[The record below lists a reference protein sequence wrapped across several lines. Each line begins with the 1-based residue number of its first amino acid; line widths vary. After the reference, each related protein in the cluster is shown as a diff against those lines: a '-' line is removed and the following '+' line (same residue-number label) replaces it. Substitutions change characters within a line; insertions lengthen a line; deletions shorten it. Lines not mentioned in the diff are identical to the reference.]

1 MKFLFVVGVFL
12 LATVAVGA
20 TNSYENVIQ
29 KEWDLFKAQYG
40 KSYKTPEEE
49 YYRMRIYMDN
59 KLEIVEH
66 NLKFLEGKV
75 SYEMG
80 ENQFSDMTSDEVN
93 DLYNGYNKINR
104 MNAKP
109 GEIPALPEMD
119 GVPFVAKNEDVPDYV
134 NWVEAGAVTPIRD
147 QGACG
152 SCYAFASLATLESRL
167 MIYNKTELQL
177 SVQNVLDCSGEF
189 GNFGCDGGLARNV
202 YEYVMDNEGV
212 NNETDY
218 PYEVREGKC
227 RFSSKKF
234 TAKIKDYVSVSYF
247 DEDALKAA
255 VATGPVSVSMDASSP
270 AFKKYKGGVYTD
282 DKCSSMKLNH
292 AVVAVGYGT
301 DPDTKQDYWLVR
313 NSWGTAWGERGYFKI
328 ARNADNMCGLA
339 TRPVFPTL

>member
-1 MKFLFVVGVFL
+1 
-12 LATVAVGA
+12 
-20 TNSYENVIQ
+20 
-29 KEWDLFKAQYG
+29 
-40 KSYKTPEEE
+40 
-49 YYRMRIYMDN
+49 
-59 KLEIVEH
+59 
-66 NLKFLEGKV
+66 
-75 SYEMG
+75 
-80 ENQFSDMTSDEVN
+80 
-93 DLYNGYNKINR
+93 
-104 MNAKP
+104 
-109 GEIPALPEMD
+109 
-119 GVPFVAKNEDVPDYV
+119 
-134 NWVEAGAVTPIRD
+134 
-147 QGACG
+147 
-152 SCYAFASLATLESRL
+152 

-270 AFKKYKGGVYTD
+270 EFKKYKGGVYTD